1 MRFIQSRS
9 VFSIAVILLF
19 LVFYVPAWADTTA
32 SPDDKMAVVNGT
44 VITRKELNRE
54 IKIFKDRLAKSGNQ
68 IPDIQLEAIKPKILE
83 SLVEQELLLQESRK
97 KGVPVL
103 PEEVEKQFSTV
114 RNRYPTKEKF
124 IEAIT
129 RIDLTEDE
137 LRKKISKV
145 FAINLFVNTQIID
158 KITVTEEDAK
168 SYYETHLD
176 IFKKPA
182 QVKASLILIKLDLY
196 ADKEKKEAAEKKII
210 IIQEKLAAGEDFAEV
225 AKQYSEDPS
234 SVKGGDLGYFSRGQT
249 MKSVEDIAFAL
260 KPNDVSDA
268 VQTPIGV
275 QIIKVFDKK
284 PEKNPSYEEVKNR
297 IIVQVRKEKI
307 QKELSQYVNKLRGA
321 AKIERFIE

>member
-129 RIDLTEDE
+129 GIDLTEDE

>member
-1 MRFIQSRS
+1 MRFMQSRS
-9 VFSIAVILLF
+9 VFSIVVILLF
-19 LVFYVPAWADTTA
+19 LVFYIPAWAGTTA
-32 SPDDKMAVVNGT
+32 SPDDKMAVVNDT

-54 IKIFKDRLAKSGNQ
+54 ITIFKDRLARSGNQ
-68 IPDIQLEAIKPKILE
+68 IPDIQLEVIKPKILE
-83 SLVEQELLLQESRK
+83 SLIEQELLLQESRK
-97 KGVPVL
+97 KGVTVL
-103 PEEVEKQFSTV
+103 PEEVEKQFSKV

-129 RIDLTEDE
+129 RLDLTEDE
-137 LRKKISKV
+137 LRKKISKD

-168 SYYETHLD
+168 SYYDTHHD
-176 IFKKPA
+176 IFKQPA

-196 ADKEKKEAAEKKII
+196 ADKEKTEAAEKKIK

-234 SVKGGDLGYFSRGQT
+234 SIKGGDLGYFSRGQT
-249 MKSVEDIAFAL
+249 MKSIEDIAFAL

-268 VQTPIGV
+268 VQTPIGL

-284 PEKNPSYEEVKNR
+284 PEKNPSYEEVKDR

-307 QKELSQYVNKLRGA
+307 QKELSLYVNELKGA
-321 AKIERFIE
+321 AKIERLIE

>member
-9 VFSIAVILLF
+9 VFSIVAILL
-19 LVFYVPAWADTTA
+19 VFHIPAWAGATE

-68 IPDIQLEAIKPKILE
+68 ISDIQLEAIKPKILE
-83 SLVEQELLLQESRK
+83 SLIEQELLLQESRK
-97 KGVPVL
+97 KGVTVL

-124 IEAIT
+124 IGAIA

-145 FAINLFVNTQIID
+145 FAINLFVNTQIVD

-168 SYYETHLD
+168 SYYDSHLD

-196 ADKEKKEAAEKKII
+196 ADKEKTTAAEKKIM
-210 IIQEKLAAGEDFAEV
+210 IIQEKLEAGEDFAEV

-249 MKSVEDIAFAL
+249 MKSTEDIAFAL

-268 VQTPIGV
+268 VQTPIGL

-307 QKELSQYVNKLRGA
+307 QKKLSQYVNKLKGA

>member
-1 MRFIQSRS
+1 MRFIQPRS
-9 VFSIAVILLF
+9 VFSIVVILM
-19 LVFYVPAWADTTA
+19 VFYIPAGAGTTA
-32 SPDDKMAVVNGT
+32 SPDDKMAVVNST

-54 IKIFKDRLAKSGNQ
+54 IKIFKDQLARSGNQ
-68 IPDIQLEAIKPKILE
+68 IPDLQLEAIKPKILE

-97 KGVPVL
+97 KGVTVL

-114 RNRYPTKEKF
+114 RNRYPTKEEF

-145 FAINLFVNTQIID
+145 FAINLFVNNQIID
-158 KITVTEEDAK
+158 KITATDEEAK
-168 SYYETHLD
+168 SYYDSHRD
-176 IFKKPA
+176 IFKQPA

-196 ADKEKKEAAEKKII
+196 ADKEKTAATEKKIK
-210 IIQEKLAAGEDFAEV
+210 IIQEKLEAGEDFAEL

-249 MKSVEDIAFAL
+249 MKSIEDIAFAL

-268 VQTPIGV
+268 VQTPIGL

-284 PEKNPSYEEVKNR
+284 PEKNPSYEEVKDR

-307 QKELSQYVNKLRGA
+307 QKELGQYVNKLKGA
-321 AKIERFIE
+321 AKIEMFIE

>member
-1 MRFIQSRS
+1 MRFIQSRCG
-9 VFSIAVILLF
+9 FSIFVILLF
-19 LVFYVPAWADTTA
+19 LVFYIPASADTTE

-54 IKIFKDRLAKSGNQ
+54 IKIFKDQLARSGNQ
-68 IPDIQLEAIKPKILE
+68 IPDLQLEAIKPKILE

-97 KGVPVL
+97 KGVTVL

-114 RNRYPTKEKF
+114 RNRYPTKEEF

-137 LRKKISKV
+137 LKKKISKV
-145 FAINLFVNTQIID
+145 FAINLFVNNQIID
-158 KITVTEEDAK
+158 KITVTDEEAK
-168 SYYETHLD
+168 SYYDSHRD
-176 IFKKPA
+176 ILKQPA
-182 QVKASLILIKLDLY
+182 QVKASLILIKLDLS
-196 ADKEKKEAAEKKII
+196 ADKEKTAAAEKKIK
-210 IIQEKLAAGEDFAEV
+210 IIQEKLEAGEDFAEL

-249 MKSVEDIAFAL
+249 MKSIEDIAFAL

-268 VQTPIGV
+268 VQTPIGL

-284 PEKNPSYEEVKNR
+284 PEKNPSYEEVENR

-307 QKELSQYVNKLRGA
+307 QKELSQYVNKLKGA
-321 AKIERFIE
+321 AKIEMFIE

>member
-1 MRFIQSRS
+1 MRFIQPGS
-9 VFSIAVILLF
+9 VFSIVAIL
-19 LVFYVPAWADTTA
+19 LVFYIPAWAGTTV

-68 IPDIQLEAIKPKILE
+68 ISDIQLEAIKPKILE
-83 SLVEQELLLQESRK
+83 SLIEQELLLQESRK
-97 KGVPVL
+97 KGVTVL

-114 RNRYPTKEKF
+114 RNRYPTKKKF
-124 IEAIT
+124 IEAIAK
-129 RIDLTEDE
+129 INLTEDE

-145 FAINLFVNTQIID
+145 FAINLFVNTQIVD
-158 KITVTEEDAK
+158 KITVTEEDAE
-168 SYYETHLD
+168 SYYDSHRD
-176 IFKKPA
+176 IFKQPA
-182 QVKASLILIKLDLY
+182 QVKAGLILIKLDLY
-196 ADKEKKEAAEKKII
+196 VDKEKTAAAEKKIKM
-210 IIQEKLAAGEDFAEV
+210 IQKKLEAGEDFAEV

-249 MKSVEDIAFAL
+249 MKSIEDIAFAL

-268 VQTPIGV
+268 VQTPIGL

-284 PEKNPSYEEVKNR
+284 PEKNPSYEEVKDR

-307 QKELSQYVNKLRGA
+307 QKELGQYVNKLKGA
-321 AKIERFIE
+321 AKIEMFIE

>member
-1 MRFIQSRS
+1 MRFIQPRS
-9 VFSIAVILLF
+9 VFSIVVILM
-19 LVFYVPAWADTTA
+19 VFYIPAWAGTTA

-54 IKIFKDRLAKSGNQ
+54 IKIFKDQLARSGNQ
-68 IPDIQLEAIKPKILE
+68 IPDLQLEAIKPKILE

-97 KGVPVL
+97 KGVTVL

-114 RNRYPTKEKF
+114 RNRYPTKEEF

-129 RIDLTEDE
+129 RIDLTEGE
-137 LRKKISKV
+137 LKKKISKV
-145 FAINLFVNTQIID
+145 FAINLFVNNQIID
-158 KITVTEEDAK
+158 KITVTDEEAK
-168 SYYETHLD
+168 SYYDSHRD
-176 IFKKPA
+176 IFKQPA

-196 ADKEKKEAAEKKII
+196 ADKEKTAAAEKKIKT
-210 IIQEKLAAGEDFAEV
+210 IQEKLEAGEDFAEL

-249 MKSVEDIAFAL
+249 MKSIEDIAFAL

-268 VQTPIGV
+268 VQTPIGL

-284 PEKNPSYEEVKNR
+284 PEKNPSYEEVKDR

-307 QKELSQYVNKLRGA
+307 QKELGQYVNKLKGA
-321 AKIERFIE
+321 AKIEMFIE

>member
-9 VFSIAVILLF
+9 VFSIVVVLLF
-19 LVFYVPAWADTTA
+19 LVFYITAWADTTA

-54 IKIFKDRLAKSGNQ
+54 IKIFKDRLTRSGNQ

-97 KGVPVL
+97 KGVTVL

-145 FAINLFVNTQIID
+145 FAINLFVNTQIVD
-158 KITVTEEDAK
+158 KITVTEEDAE
-168 SYYETHLD
+168 SYYDSHRD
-176 IFKKPA
+176 IFKQPA

-196 ADKEKKEAAEKKII
+196 ADKEKTAAAEKKIK
-210 IIQEKLAAGEDFAEV
+210 IIQEKLEAGEDFAEV

-249 MKSVEDIAFAL
+249 MKSIEDIAFAL

-268 VQTPIGV
+268 VQTPIGL

-284 PEKNPSYEEVKNR
+284 PEKNPSYEEVKDR

>member
-1 MRFIQSRS
+1 MRASRS
-9 VFSIAVILLF
+9 KWICLISAIF
-19 LVFYVPAWADTTA
+19 LSLSLNSSASADTPKA
-32 SPDDKMAVVNGT
+32 AEEKVADVNGT
-44 VITRKELNRE
+44 AITHRELNRE
-54 IKIFKDRLAKSGNQ
+54 IKIFKDRLARRGDQ
-68 IPDIQLEAIKPKILE
+68 ISDIQLEAVKPKILE

-97 KGVPVL
+97 KGVTVL

-145 FAINLFVNTQIID
+145 FAINLFVNTQIVD
-158 KITVTEEDAK
+158 KITVTEEDTK
-168 SYYETHLD
+168 SYYDSHRD
-176 IFKKPA
+176 IFKQPA

-196 ADKEKKEAAEKKII
+196 ADKEKTEAAEKKIK
-210 IIQEKLAAGEDFAEV
+210 IIQEKLEAGEDFAEV

-268 VQTPIGV
+268 VQTPIGL
-275 QIIKVFDKK
+275 QIIKVFNKK
-284 PEKNPSYEEVKNR
+284 PEKNPSYEEVKDR

-307 QKELSQYVNKLRGA
+307 QKELSPYVNKLKGA
-321 AKIERFIE
+321 AKIERFLE

>member
-1 MRFIQSRS
+1 M
-9 VFSIAVILLF
+9 
-19 LVFYVPAWADTTA
+19 VFYIPAWAGTTA

-54 IKIFKDRLAKSGNQ
+54 IKIFKDQLARSGNQ
-68 IPDIQLEAIKPKILE
+68 IPDLQLEAIKPKILE

-97 KGVPVL
+97 KGVTVL

-114 RNRYPTKEKF
+114 RNRYPTKEEF

-137 LRKKISKV
+137 LRKKISKI
-145 FAINLFVNTQIID
+145 FAINLFVNNQIID
-158 KITVTEEDAK
+158 KITVTDEEAK
-168 SYYETHLD
+168 SYYDSHRD
-176 IFKKPA
+176 IVKQPA
-182 QVKASLILIKLDLY
+182 QVKASLILIKLDLS
-196 ADKEKKEAAEKKII
+196 ADKEKTAAAEKKIK
-210 IIQEKLAAGEDFAEV
+210 IIQEKLEAGEDFAEL

-249 MKSVEDIAFAL
+249 MKSIEDIAFAL
-260 KPNDVSDA
+260 KPNDVSDG
-268 VQTPIGV
+268 VQTPIGL

-307 QKELSQYVNKLRGA
+307 QKELGQYVNKLKGA
-321 AKIERFIE
+321 AKIEMFIE